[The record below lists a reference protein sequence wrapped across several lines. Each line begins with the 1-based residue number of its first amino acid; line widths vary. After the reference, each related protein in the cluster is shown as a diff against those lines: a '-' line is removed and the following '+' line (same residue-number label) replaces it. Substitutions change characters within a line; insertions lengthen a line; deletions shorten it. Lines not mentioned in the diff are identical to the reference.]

1 MKTDIHTQ
9 LVSLAVRCL
18 MLSGVAFLLSA
29 TAAMSQSVDA
39 ELLAAEVQVGE
50 PVQFVITATGKSQGK
65 LLEPLEVDGLEVV
78 GTSDQYQMQMS
89 FPGGMQVTTR
99 MVLTLSATREGK
111 FSIPSL
117 RVRLDGKVFK
127 TKPSEL
133 SVVPNMGGVRVLP
146 AIPVPRNPQS
156 APQMPAPGSP
166 APSEPAPSSRGTFGE
181 MVIPKRSAYVGEI
194 VPVDLRFYV
203 DSRLPAQVSERPSF
217 GGEGFTVQ
225 RTARPT
231 EATREMDGISYGCFV
246 YRTAITAAK
255 AGPLEVPAATLAARV
270 QVPVSAP
277 PGVDDFFG
285 GMLRN
290 FGMTD
295 IREVEIATDSV
306 GIEVKPLPAQG
317 RTPDFAGAVGEFSIE
332 ATASPPKAAAG
343 EPIVLRVVVS
353 GRGNFEA
360 MGAPVLTDAEGWR
373 VYDPSEKFEPS
384 ASDPIGFS
392 GEKIYEFTLVARQE
406 QRATPPVQF
415 TFFDPSQEKYI
426 TLTAPPVAVEA
437 AGSAPAVP
445 SGAVASNSPGTPA
458 PPEPV
463 AEGND
468 LSRDFTPAN
477 FVPLGWSPML
487 IAAGGALAGA
497 WALGFLALL
506 YKRYSDSPAAARA
519 AELKRLRSGLKSL
532 RNASLSD
539 TDFLDGASRFI
550 EARLEGTS
558 LEDAIP
564 APELRDAVHE
574 VLNRQAEVKFS
585 TRSASGLSTD
595 ARADILKTLHS
606 FDESLPRR
614 IP

>member
-1 MKTDIHTQ
+1 
-9 LVSLAVRCL
+9 
-18 MLSGVAFLLSA
+18 
-29 TAAMSQSVDA
+29 MSQSVDA

-156 APQMPAPGSP
+156 APTQQIPAPGSP
-166 APSEPAPSSRGTFGE
+166 APAEPAPSSRGTFGE

-255 AGPLEVPAATLAARV
+255 AGPLEIPAATLDARV

-295 IREVEIATDSV
+295 IREVQIATDSV

-317 RTPDFAGAVGEFSIE
+317 RTPDFGGAVGEFKIE
-332 ATASPPKAAAG
+332 ATASPLKAAEG
-343 EPIVLRVVVS
+343 EPIALRAVVS

-360 MGAPVLTDAEGWR
+360 MGPPVLIDADGWR

-384 ASDPIGFS
+384 PSDPIGFS
-392 GEKIYEFTLVARQE
+392 GEKIYEFTIVARQE

-437 AGSAPAVP
+437 AGSAPSQGQMA
-445 SGAVASNSPGTPA
+445 AVASNSPGVPPPPVPVPA
-458 PPEPV
+458 GSE
-463 AEGND
+463 
-468 LSRDFTPAN
+468 LSRDFSPAN
-477 FVPLGWSPML
+477 FVPLGWIPAL
-487 IAAGGALAGA
+487 IAVGGAFAGI
-497 WALGFLALL
+497 WALGLLALL
-506 YKRYSDSPAAARA
+506 FKRYSDSPAAARA
-519 AELKRLRSGLKSL
+519 AELKRLRGGLKSL
-532 RNASLSD
+532 RNPSLSD

-550 EARLEGTS
+550 EARLDGTS

-564 APELRDAVHE
+564 APELRDVVHE
-574 VLNRQAEVKFS
+574 ILSRQAEVKFS
-585 TRSASGLSTD
+585 TRGVAGLS
-595 ARADILKTLHS
+595 AEVRAGILKTLHS

>member
-1 MKTDIHTQ
+1 
-9 LVSLAVRCL
+9 
-18 MLSGVAFLLSA
+18 
-29 TAAMSQSVDA
+29 MSQSVDA

-156 APQMPAPGSP
+156 APTQQIPAPGSP
-166 APSEPAPSSRGTFGE
+166 APAEPAPSSRGTFGE

-255 AGPLEVPAATLAARV
+255 AGPLEIPAATLDARV

-295 IREVEIATDSV
+295 IREVQIATDSV

-317 RTPDFAGAVGEFSIE
+317 RTPDFGGAVGEFKIE
-332 ATASPPKAAAG
+332 ATASPLKAAEG
-343 EPIVLRVVVS
+343 EPIVLRAVVS

-360 MGAPVLTDAEGWR
+360 MGPPVLIDADGWR

-384 ASDPIGFS
+384 PSDPIGFS
-392 GEKIYEFTLVARQE
+392 GEKIYEFTIVARQE

-437 AGSAPAVP
+437 AGSAPSQGQMA
-445 SGAVASNSPGTPA
+445 AVASNSPGVPPPPVPVPA
-458 PPEPV
+458 GSE
-463 AEGND
+463 
-468 LSRDFTPAN
+468 LSRDFSPAN
-477 FVPLGWSPML
+477 FVPLGWIPAL
-487 IAAGGALAGA
+487 IAVGGAFAGI
-497 WALGFLALL
+497 WALGLLALL
-506 YKRYSDSPAAARA
+506 FKRYSDSPAAARA
-519 AELKRLRSGLKSL
+519 AELKRLRGGLKSL
-532 RNASLSD
+532 RNPSLSD

-550 EARLEGTS
+550 EARLDGTS

-564 APELRDAVHE
+564 APELRDVVHE
-574 VLNRQAEVKFS
+574 ILSRQAEVKFS
-585 TRSASGLSTD
+585 TRGVAGLS
-595 ARADILKTLHS
+595 AEVRAGILKTLHS